1 MSSKQP
7 PPRRLGRGLSSLIS
21 GELTAHR
28 PPVAETDSIRGDQT
42 PAISAKPGVEAVAP
56 SPAEVEPATDQAL
69 SPGRG
74 YRLANLKLDMIRAN
88 PLQPRRVFE
97 EAKLAELAN
106 SIRTRGNLQ
115 PIVVRPSDAGY
126 ELVAGERRLRAT
138 RLAGLAEIP
147 AIIRS
152 VADDQ
157 MLELALIEN
166 IQRAD
171 LNPVERARGYRL
183 LAEKYHLTHEQVAER
198 VGEDRATVSNYLR
211 ILTLGED
218 ILPLLESGELSSAH
232 AKLLLS
238 IADNRARHAMA
249 QQVVNEGW
257 SVRRLEQELARSPGS
272 GASDRNNEKKES
284 KRPDVAE
291 LEERIRT
298 TIGVRATIQEGR
310 RRHTGK
316 IVLQYYSLDDFDRIV
331 RRLGVPI
338 EEV

>member
-1 MSSKQP
+1 MSSKQQ

-21 GELTAHR
+21 GELTAHHHPR
-28 PPVAETDSIRGDQT
+28 AETEPLRGQQAPVSPFV
-42 PAISAKPGVEAVAP
+42 PADRTESQPTGEVA
-56 SPAEVEPATDQAL
+56 PATDLNQTA
-69 SPGRG
+69 GRG
-74 YRLANLKLDMIRAN
+74 YRLASLKVDSIRAN
-88 PLQPRRVFE
+88 PLQPRRVFDE
-97 EAKLAELAN
+97 HSLGELAN

-138 RLAGLAEIP
+138 RLAGLTEIP

-183 LAEKYHLTHEQVAER
+183 LAEKYNLTHEQVAER

-211 ILTLGED
+211 ILTLGD
-218 ILPLLESGELSSAH
+218 SILPLLESGDLSSAH

-238 IADNRARHAMA
+238 IPDNRSRHTMA
-249 QQVVNEGW
+249 QQVVSEGW
-257 SVRRLEQELARSPGS
+257 SVRRLEQELTRSTGAGTSERGS
-272 GASDRNNEKKES
+272 STKAG

-310 RRHTGK
+310 KRHTGK

-338 EEV
+338 EDV